1 VANLFDYFEQVV
13 RRAGAVTEARSDP
26 IGGAHPFDDRNI
38 HSKIQATSKRLF
50 DDGHYALATFEAY
63 KLIDKEVSLL
73 AKISES
79 GVKLM
84 MKAFNEQ
91 SPIIHLTRLSSVS
104 EKDEQEGYKFIFSGS
119 VMAIRNPRG
128 HEYGVKDTPTEC
140 LDHLSLASLLL
151 RRLERANSSNG
162 AP

>member
-1 VANLFDYFEQVV
+1 MANSLQQFELVV
-13 RRAGAVTEARSDP
+13 RRARSVTEARSEP
-26 IGGAHPFDDRNI
+26 VGGSHPFDDRNI
-38 HSKIQATSKRLF
+38 HTKIQSTSKRLF

-63 KLIDKEVSLL
+63 KLLDKEVAAL
-73 AKISES
+73 ARLSES

-84 MKAFNEQ
+84 MKAFSEQ
-91 SPIIHLTRLSSVS
+91 SPLIRLTDMTSTS

-128 HEYGVKDTPTEC
+128 HEYGMRESPTEC

-151 RRLERANSSNG
+151 RRLESAKK
-162 AP
+162 

>member
-1 VANLFDYFEQVV
+1 MANSLQRFELVV
-13 RRAGAVTEARSDP
+13 RRARSVTEARSEP
-26 IGGAHPFDDRNI
+26 AGGSHPFDDRNI
-38 HSKIQATSKRLF
+38 HTRLQSTSKKLF

-63 KLIDKEVSLL
+63 KLLDKEVSAM
-73 AKISES
+73 AKLSES

-84 MKAFNEQ
+84 MKAFSEQ
-91 SPIIHLTRLSSVS
+91 SPLIRLTDMVSTS

-128 HEYGVKDTPTEC
+128 HEYGVKESPTEC

-151 RRLERANSSNG
+151 RRLENAKK
-162 AP
+162 

>member
-1 VANLFDYFEQVV
+1 MANSLQQFELVV
-13 RRAGAVTEARSDP
+13 RRARSVTEARSEP
-26 IGGAHPFDDRNI
+26 AGGSHPFDDRNI
-38 HSKIQATSKRLF
+38 HTRLQSISKKLF

-63 KLIDKEVSLL
+63 KLLDKEVSAM
-73 AKISES
+73 AKLSES

-84 MKAFNEQ
+84 MKAFSEQ
-91 SPIIHLTRLSSVS
+91 SPLIRLTNMASTS

-128 HEYGVKDTPTEC
+128 HEYGVRESPTEC

-151 RRLERANSSNG
+151 RRLKSAKK
-162 AP
+162 